1 MAPGPSFDV
10 KTGAS
15 FAPRQWRHSS
25 AFAPSDSHG
34 KLRVRPAEPTG
45 SVAIAGEAN
54 EMRTLSLLYCTILRP
69 RGRPGAASMPRC
81 RGRAKLKPGG
91 PHIGF
96 DRRPRSA
103 DWTELGKARC
113 ASKNSPES
121 PERGRPRRTA
131 TPAPSRQVSLDEP
144 PRHNTGAQR
153 RSVVVQCHVVVPSRP
168 TPIVLYY

>member
-1 MAPGPSFDV
+1 
-10 KTGAS
+10 
-15 FAPRQWRHSS
+15 
-25 AFAPSDSHG
+25 
-34 KLRVRPAEPTG
+34 
-45 SVAIAGEAN
+45 
-54 EMRTLSLLYCTILRP
+54 
-69 RGRPGAASMPRC
+69 MPRC

-103 DWTELGKARC
+103 DWTEPLT
-113 ASKNSPES
+113 SPLRVEEQES

-131 TPAPSRQVSLDEP
+131 TPAPSKQVSLDEP

-168 TPIVLYY
+168 TPIVINLEYPWRTEPLGVPIEYP